1 MSARKLKLRLETT
14 TFTHFQVILPG
25 LEHRETRATREIGPV
40 RTPPLDCAAPPLQQA
55 QGRRLSGPRLKG
67 LGDCCCAFP
76 ALKGWAILCRPYGTH
91 EH

>member
-40 RTPPLDCAAPPLQQA
+40 RTPPLDCAAPPPHQA
-55 QGRRLSGPRLKG
+55 QDRRLSGTPAEGARRL
-67 LGDCCCAFP
+67 LLSP
-76 ALKGWAILCRPYGTH
+76 SQP
-91 EH
+91 